1 MANDSFSQQAL
12 ANDGRFRQRVKN
24 ALSTVAWQ
32 VLNESTGI
40 TGHVAR
46 AAYAR
51 NVIGSLDAAVQ
62 SVSGWIVTRTNL
74 MGANTTVSLIQGV
87 PVVTTDATDASIESQ
102 IATDWTL
109 LSGA

>member
-12 ANDGRFRQRVKN
+12 ANDPRFRQRVKN
-24 ALSTVAWQ
+24 ALAIIAWQ
-32 VLNESTGI
+32 VLNEDPVT

-51 NVIGSLDAAVQ
+51 TVINSLDAAAAGAA
-62 SVSGWIVTRTNL
+62 GWLVTRTNIN
-74 MGANTTVSLIQGV
+74 GANTTVALVQGV
-87 PVVTTDATDASIESQ
+87 PIVSTDATDAAINSQ
-102 IATDWTL
+102 IATDWQL